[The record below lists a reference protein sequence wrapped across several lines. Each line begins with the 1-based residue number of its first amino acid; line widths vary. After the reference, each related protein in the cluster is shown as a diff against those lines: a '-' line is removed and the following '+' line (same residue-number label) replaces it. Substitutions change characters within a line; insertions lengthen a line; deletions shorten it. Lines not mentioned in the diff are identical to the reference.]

1 MDFVYLF
8 TSFEG
13 RINRKPY
20 WIATLIMIAV
30 VIVLSIVL
38 AFALGGGGGVLL
50 QIVLLVIIGYPATAL
65 MIKRLHDRD
74 RPNFLVAIFWAPSVL
89 TLLGQMAGM
98 TGTMTDVYGTPVFQP
113 NMLGWIINIIGLV
126 IGIWALIELGFL
138 RGTDG
143 PNQHGPDPL
152 QQ

>member
-1 MDFVYLF
+1 MDFGYLF

-20 WIATLIMIAV
+20 WIATLIMIAG

-74 RPNFLVAIFWAPSVL
+74 RPNFLVAIFWAPSVI
-89 TLLGQMAGM
+89 TLLGQMTGI